1 MIAAWA
7 VPFILLCLPAAE
19 RQSQRRGIL
28 STDPRKEDEEPDET
42 NLTCPEVRYVLE
54 ILGLPSWEM
63 PRYDQR
69 NWTGVVW
76 AHQFQSQSNYDIY
89 DTFGP
94 DECDV
99 VELHFQNYPL
109 RGHLSS
115 RLANGP
121 NFRTLRRL
129 TLGNTGV
136 TGNIGFL
143 AGMRHLQAL
152 DLSSTAV
159 DGDVGF
165 LSHLPALSMLDLS
178 RTGVYG
184 KISDMRSLY
193 SLRSLSLARTDVG
206 GDLGLAL
213 LRGSGLYFLDL
224 SRTAVYGDLGKLPQL
239 SKELRKIR
247 LSKTGITG
255 DIDQLLD
262 LEELRVVDL
271 SYTKVFGIPSA
282 TWSFKLAHLH
292 SLSLAGTQVRFIDPN
307 LYTRRP
313 AYFLTRIQELDVT
326 GCPLNG
332 RIEYILELLRDSV
345 HLARLRV
352 ARTNL
357 TGKVDDGGDSGLS
370 TSLLLLD
377 ATDNNITHLTG
388 FPGRSIVQVS
398 LSKNHRLDVTKDA
411 LVHSLQQEIQLDL
424 RGTLL
429 ANVSVVQE
437 LFAEGYLARTHEAVA
452 INSTAGYYCYG
463 ITSETLRI
471 TPELFFPAQLCACLP
486 GYKGSGTNCVPCEA
500 NTYND
505 MNNQSDCMSC
515 PRHSETLRDGASAL
529 RQCLCIFGRIAPDMS
544 SCACESGTAWNEG
557 DLGDSECLKCEDF
570 KLDCEKPGHTMFSAP
585 PEVGYARVKQAAPR
599 AFRCGEPAER
609 RCNHSNASDPLGC
622 AAGYSGPLCT
632 TCGDG
637 YRRKHNLC
645 TKCADADGIKQ
656 SRLRIAAGILVLAVA
671 GAATVGSVVYWRRS
685 SSTRPSGGIIEAL
698 RPLVRVQMSVL
709 LQFGQLW
716 GVLAALS
723 VNGDL
728 WEEEYVQWLQLTTSS
743 LQDAFSL
750 ECSYGADARFYT
762 ALAGPLVPLV
772 LLLLCALLETVS
784 RSMGVR
790 MALRLLPFLFIGG
803 ASSCARLLS
812 CQHYD
817 AGDQALGE
825 DAFLTL
831 LPHLACRD
839 GGWQATVAGSV
850 GWISIV
856 GYVIIIPGFLLY
868 LMSKQKIAIV
878 PSKRSMA
885 TAELGQDMAVV
896 RLHAFQAHDDGT
908 EPDSLEKEP
917 RLKHLLAAAVAHS
930 AVYFRGTVSFQLHEN
945 QMMQVRLLDPAE
957 SQDVENASSTA
968 SIILRDKEY
977 TDQRRWIKITR
988 MLTERCVF
996 QDAEKRDRILA
1007 GADRLFCKYVL
1018 FELVWFEVVLKLVSA
1033 AFVSVVDS
1041 DDAPTLCAGVA
1052 LVTATTLASFQPYVQ
1067 RQANDLHSF
1076 CFVCLAASAAGFVMP
1091 NVWVARCGLALPF
1104 LLAFA
1109 QTLRPDGPESL
1120 ALRLYE
1126 VAEQQLPEIEQGG
1139 AIELFVATERLL

>member
-570 KLDCEKPGHTMFSAP
+570 KLDCEKPGHTM
-585 PEVGYARVKQAAPR
+585 QL
-599 AFRCGEPAER
+599 
-609 RCNHSNASDPLGC
+609 LGRS
-622 AAGYSGPLCT
+622 GYSGPLCT